1 MKYLLRS
8 VKYFFSFICVFAI
21 VIAILVLTT
30 EGATLET
37 VFSPENGMFKAG
49 SFPKI
54 MVFFVAVAALY
65 PSLSYIKKEA
75 FITGTY
81 EENEET
87 IRRVFDNYGYELVS
101 EDSEMATFRIKSK
114 LTRFMRMY
122 EDAITITKGE
132 SPLIL
137 SGYRRDLFRLASGIQ
152 YAALKRDEQE

>member
-8 VKYFFSFICVFAI
+8 VKYFFSFVCVFAL

-30 EGATLET
+30 EGATLDT

-54 MVFFVAVAALY
+54 MIFFVAVAAIY
-65 PSLSYIKKEA
+65 PALSYVKKEA

-81 EENEET
+81 SENEEA
-87 IRRVFDNYGYELVS
+87 IKKVFSNYGYEMVS
-101 EDSEMATFRIKSK
+101 ENEESATFRIKSGM
-114 LTRFMRMY
+114 TRFMRMY
-122 EDAITITKGE
+122 EDAIVITKGE

-137 SGYRRDLFRLASGIQ
+137 SGYRRDIFRLASGIQ
-152 YAALKRDEQE
+152 YACFKNEE

>member
-8 VKYFFSFICVFAI
+8 VKYFFSFVCVFAL

-30 EGATLET
+30 EGATLDT

-54 MVFFVAVAALY
+54 MIFFVAVAAIY
-65 PSLSYIKKEA
+65 PALSYVKKEA

-81 EENEET
+81 SENEEA
-87 IRRVFDNYGYELVS
+87 IKKVFSNYGYEMVS
-101 EDSEMATFRIKSK
+101 EDEESVTFRIKSGM
-114 LTRFMRMY
+114 TRFMRMY
-122 EDAITITKGE
+122 EDAIVITKGE

-137 SGYRRDLFRLASGIQ
+137 SGYRRDIFRLASGIQ
-152 YAALKRDEQE
+152 YACFKNEE